1 MSTRVAIQ
9 GGQASF
15 HHVAANLY
23 FGKDGLELCESRT
36 FRQQCLAVVERRADV
51 AVMAIENS
59 LTGSILPNYVLLQRF
74 QLHIQGEIYLRIKQN
89 LMALPG
95 QELSDIHTVRSHP
108 IALEQCSDFL
118 SETPQINCI
127 ESFDT
132 AESAREIRESNL
144 LGAAAIASALAAQIY
159 KLTILAASIEN
170 VKQNYTRF
178 LVLTADDQN
187 TETSANKASLSFHV
201 SHEVGALADILNIF
215 RDHAINLGL
224 IQSVPIPGRPDE
236 YTFHV
241 DVEWQDRNKFEQAM
255 EKVRRGAKEL
265 TILGEY
271 RAGLRPSQLEA
282 CPQTAR

>member
-1 MSTRVAIQ
+1 
-9 GGQASF
+9 
-15 HHVAANLY
+15 
-23 FGKDGLELCESRT
+23 
-36 FRQQCLAVVERRADV
+36 
-51 AVMAIENS
+51 MAIENS